1 MDCVIFRLLFSLD
14 WFIVVRFGDV
24 VVNLGHV
31 IVIINGSVQ
40 VTYDHGGHLWGK
52 HNMLGAQ

>member
-1 MDCVIFRLLFSLD
+1 MD

-24 VVNLGHV
+24 VVSFGHV

-40 VTYDHGGHLWGK
+40 VTSDHGGHLWGK
-52 HNMLGAQ
+52 HDMLGAQ